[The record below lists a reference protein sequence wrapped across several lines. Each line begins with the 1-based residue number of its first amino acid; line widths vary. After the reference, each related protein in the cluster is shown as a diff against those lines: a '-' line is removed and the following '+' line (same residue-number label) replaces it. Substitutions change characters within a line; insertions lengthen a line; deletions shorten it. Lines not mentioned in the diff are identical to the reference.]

1 MGEEHELKGLGS
13 LGKKTPFYRWRKIH
27 PLCSQPAQRG
37 NTAPRSG
44 TTARA
49 VVPLRNTTA
58 RRQNTSRTAEVV
70 LPLVLMVLPLGVA
83 VLPLRV
89 AVLLL
94 ASGTKKIHPCL
105 PPLHL

>member
-1 MGEEHELKGLGS
+1 M
-13 LGKKTPFYRWRKIH
+13 GKKTPFYRWGKIQ
-27 PLCSQPAQRG
+27 PLCSQPAQSG
-37 NTAPRSG
+37 TTALRSG

-58 RRQNTSRTAEVV
+58 RRKKARRIVGAVV
-70 LPLVLMVLPLGVA
+70 PLDLTVLPLGVA
-83 VLPLRV
+83 VVLLRV

-105 PPLHL
+105 PPLNL